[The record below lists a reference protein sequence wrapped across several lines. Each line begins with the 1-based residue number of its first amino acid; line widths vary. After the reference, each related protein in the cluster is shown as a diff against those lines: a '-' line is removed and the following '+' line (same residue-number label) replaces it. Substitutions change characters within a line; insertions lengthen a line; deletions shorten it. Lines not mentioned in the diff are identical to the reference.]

1 MDGGEDS
8 VEFGNKWGED
18 ELYGDVGMNIGE
30 DKFWDVVGK
39 EEAMEVK
46 FEFWDMN
53 VGMICTWF
61 ESIGPD
67 GYMDVRMDV
76 GERKDVVVTVEE

>member
-1 MDGGEDS
+1 
-8 VEFGNKWGED
+8 
-18 ELYGDVGMNIGE
+18 
-30 DKFWDVVGK
+30 
-39 EEAMEVK
+39 
-46 FEFWDMN
+46 MN